1 MDEHQWY
8 LELYTYIACEQEPP
22 PKRQKTA
29 SSQALDYQRFPAEVR
44 NQLYTCTAIPE
55 GLKEVERSYKTV
67 AEGGAITMDVVHRFF
82 LDEISASG
90 RSDLFQ
96 KEVGEVTELT
106 EEFLTLVAPW
116 ILFKFSTPRALRIF
130 AETFAAHAAVCS
142 NKLELHVEFDFGATF
157 PEEVR
162 KAFASWK
169 ESYLPHGHDI
179 NAHDIYAEWIEAVK
193 LLPQTT
199 NVHLVFP
206 FFWRDLRSLRGLS
219 KKTGLCKRHVTF
231 QFPRDQGYPTLP
243 DHRFFVAQTIA
254 AVKNMEVSEQSGMN
268 SARRQELVQHGCA
281 GFNVGNW
288 PPDGIMPSFLT
299 VLQIDEPKDQTDEPK
314 NQMVELNK
322 RMKRLL
328 DSKTEFQGKWDCVTA
343 ELTAVSAYADALKK
357 FKESITKLE
366 RYHEEMKEK
375 AMPISVS
382 ELARETT
389 RMLKCQAS
397 YDSLLEEY
405 GRYDQHKKG
414 DTAVEGDK
422 KGAAKGKKD

>member
-1 MDEHQWY
+1 
-8 LELYTYIACEQEPP
+8 
-22 PKRQKTA
+22 
-29 SSQALDYQRFPAEVR
+29 
-44 NQLYTCTAIPE
+44 
-55 GLKEVERSYKTV
+55 
-67 AEGGAITMDVVHRFF
+67 MDVVHRFF

-157 PEEVR
+157 PE
-162 KAFASWK
+162 
-169 ESYLPHGHDI
+169 
-179 NAHDIYAEWIEAVK
+179 
-193 LLPQTT
+193 
-199 NVHLVFP
+199 
-206 FFWRDLRSLRGLS
+206 SLRGLS

-281 GFNVGNW
+281 GFN
-288 PPDGIMPSFLT
+288 
-299 VLQIDEPKDQTDEPK
+299 IDEPKDQTDEPK